1 MIEHMFDV
9 MGDVETA
16 VAKLLASEEHVDV
29 ARLAAVR
36 AQLDGAWL
44 RAVDEFVQSDEWRAE
59 GFVNAASALRAK
71 CRMTQASAHADVSLA
86 RKLRDLPVTAEALGA
101 GEISRQHA
109 AVIADAATA
118 ERAIAIAELESA
130 FVAAARVVTARE
142 LRPIVDRVT
151 DALDGDDGAARAN
164 AQHLRRR
171 LHVSRTLGGM
181 VALDG
186 VFDPESGEI
195 LLGALESMKSFETGD
210 ARTPAQKRADALVDL
225 VRAGAAHG
233 EGPGRAVVPAE
244 VSIHI
249 DLADIERRGGTE
261 LVTEVRAHR
270 GALPRATL
278 RRLTCDAR
286 ISRVITD
293 GRSEVLDVG
302 RATRTI
308 PPAVWR
314 ALVARDGGCS
324 HPSCDR
330 PPQWCDAHHIVHWA
344 DGGATSLENLE
355 LRCRR
360 HHRMVHE
367 GGLDPP

>member
-1 MIEHMFDV
+1 MFDV

-16 VAKLLASEEHVDV
+16 IAKLLASEEHLDI

-36 AQLDGAWL
+36 AQLECAWL
-44 RAVDEFVQSDEWRAE
+44 RAIDDFARSDEWRTA

-71 CRMTQASAHADVSLA
+71 CRVTPAAAHADLNLA
-86 RKLRDLPVTAEALGA
+86 AKLRELPGVAEAFAA

-109 AVIADAATA
+109 GVIATAATS
-118 ERAIAIAELESA
+118 ERANAMRELESTL
-130 FVAAARVVTARE
+130 VDAARALTPAE
-142 LRPIVDRVT
+142 LRPLVDRIT

-164 AQHLRRR
+164 AQYARRR

-186 VFDPESGEI
+186 LFDAESGETLI
-195 LLGALESMKSFETGD
+195 GALKTMTSSTADE
-210 ARTPAQKRADALVDL
+210 RTPPQRRADALVDL
-225 VRAGAAHG
+225 VRVGVAHTDDGPARRPGAD
-233 EGPGRAVVPAE
+233 VTMCV
-244 VSIHI
+244 
-249 DLADIERRGGTE
+249 DLADIEARGGVE
-261 LVTEVRAHR
+261 LAREVRAQAP
-270 GALPRATL
+270 ALPRATL

-286 ISRVITD
+286 IARVITE

-344 DGGATSLENLE
+344 DGGTTSLDNLQ
-355 LRCRR
+355 LLCRR
-360 HHRMVHE
+360 HHRGVHE